1 MIWTRAEAYNFLAFK
16 EIKLDLDNRGLVLIE
31 GKNLSSNKFESN
43 GAGKTTIIDI
53 IVYVL
58 YDTTTKGLK
67 ADEVVNRYEKKNTC
81 AILEGRKGE
90 DTYRIERYRK
100 HSKHSNK
107 VRLLINGEDHTASSV
122 KETNKKIEQ
131 LIGLDYTTFTNSI
144 MFSQTNQVGR
154 FSTATDKEKKVILE
168 NLVNLTV
175 YGTAQ
180 DIAKKRVKDKDA
192 ELEKKKHEEEKLQ
205 WELSQVDNLEQ
216 QDRDRY
222 ESTKRAIEQEEL
234 NFEQTKEAMNNHIQD
249 NQHNVTNWINE
260 VEKLKEQQDQLT
272 SASENPYAAEVNSLT
287 QSLNENRAEQQK
299 LTYQQNDIVDKFKK
313 LQLNTH
319 CPVCGN
325 ELDTA
330 HREKEQDALKE
341 RLKQV
346 LLQLNPLKSQLEQ
359 IQAQYDAAFANYSEV
374 KRQQDSIVAVH
385 REFTNKINQTNGL
398 LQQYHN
404 TLESYKNKLSGITS
418 TLNRLKSFPEPTSRD
433 VDRLAIKDKIKAH
446 RESVLALQ
454 QEKNILEDTVKIFSN
469 SGVKSHVLDLVTPF
483 LNERANKYLGALA
496 GSDMELIFSTQT
508 KKKDGEMSE
517 KFDVQLINAVGGDGY
532 KSNSDGERKR
542 ADLAIAHALQ
552 DYVITRGESP
562 VNFLLYDEILDGL
575 DEVGVENVIQLLKE
589 KQKTIGTVLVI
600 THSSTLKSLFEK
612 VITVT
617 KNKDGESVL
626 TEGANI
632 T

>member
-43 GAGKTTIIDI
+43 GAGKTSIIDI

-67 ADEVVNRYEKKNTC
+67 ADEVINRHAKKNTC
-81 AILEGRKGE
+81 AVLEGRKRE

-100 HSKHSNK
+100 HKKYGSK
-107 VRLLINGEDHTASSV
+107 VRLIINGEDETASSV

-131 LIGLDYTTFTNSI
+131 LIGLDYLTFTNSI
-144 MFSQTNQVGR
+144 MFSQRNQVGR
-154 FSTATDKEKKVILE
+154 FSTATDKEKKEILE

-192 ELEKKKHEEEKLQ
+192 EIEQKKREEEKLQ
-205 WELSQVDNLEQ
+205 WELTQVDSFEQ
-216 QDRDRY
+216 QDQERY
-222 ESTKRAIEQEEL
+222 NSTKQAIEQEQQ
-234 NFEQTKEAMNNHIQD
+234 NFENVKEAMNKHITD
-249 NQHNVTNWINE
+249 NQHNVTTWINE
-260 VEKLKEQQDQLT
+260 VEKLKEQQEQLNSPTNPHSETVNQLT
-272 SASENPYAAEVNSLT
+272 H
-287 QSLNENRAEQQK
+287 QLNELKAEQQR
-299 LTYQQNDIVDKFKK
+299 LTIEQNEEVKK
-313 LQLNTH
+313 YKQLGLQDT

-330 HREKEQDALKE
+330 HRDKEQEVIKGKLRE
-341 RLKQV
+341 IIT
-346 LLQLNPLKSQLEQ
+346 QLNVINPAAETVQQK
-359 IQAQYDAAFANYSEV
+359 YNDAYALYLEV
-374 KRQQDSIVAVH
+374 KKQQDGIVTLH
-385 REFTNKINQTNGL
+385 RDLSTKIGQINS
-398 LQQYHN
+398 LQQQYSN
-404 TLESYKNKLSGITS
+404 QLESYKSKLSAITS
-418 TLNRLKSFPEPTSRD
+418 TLNRLNSFPEPVSRD
-433 VDRLAIKDKIKAH
+433 ADRLAIKDKINAH
-446 RESVLALQ
+446 REAMVALQ
-454 QEKNILEDTVKIFSN
+454 KEKNILEDTVKIFSN

-508 KKKDGEMSE
+508 RKKDGEMSE
-517 KFDVQLINAVGGDGY
+517 KFDVQLHNAVGGESY
-532 KSNSDGERKR
+532 KANSDGEMKR

-552 DYVITRGESP
+552 DYVITKGSSP

-575 DEVGVENVIQLLKE
+575 DEVGVESVVQLLKE
-589 KQKTIGTVLVI
+589 KQKQIGTVLVI
-600 THSSTLKSLFEK
+600 THSSALKAMFEK
-612 VITVT
+612 VFTVV
-617 KNKDGESVL
+617 KNKDGIATLE
-626 TEGANI
+626 EGANI

>member
-1 MIWTRAEAYNFLAFK
+1 MIWTRAEAYNFLAFP

-31 GKNLSSNKFESN
+31 GKNLSSNKYESN

-53 IVYVL
+53 IVYAL

-67 ADEVVNRYEKKNTC
+67 ADEVVNRYAGKNTC
-81 AILEGRKGE
+81 VVLEGHKGN

-100 HSKHSNK
+100 HKKYSNK
-107 VRLLINGEDHTASSV
+107 VRLLINGEDHTAASV
-122 KETNKKIEQ
+122 KETNKLIEQ

-175 YGTAQ
+175 YGVAQ

-192 ELEKKKHEEEKLQ
+192 ELEQKKHEEEKLQ
-205 WELSQVDNLEQ
+205 WELTQVDTLEQ
-216 QDRDRY
+216 QDKQRY
-222 ESTKRAIEQEEL
+222 ESTKQAIEQEEA
-234 NFEQTKEAMNNHIQD
+234 NFEQTKEAMNNHIQN
-249 NQHNVTNWINE
+249 NQHNVTGWINE

-272 SASENPYAAEVNSLT
+272 SASENPYSNEVSMLT
-287 QSLNENRAEQQK
+287 TSINENKAEQQK
-299 LTYQQNDIVDKFKK
+299 LVYQQNDIVKK
-313 LQLNTH
+313 YKQLSLQDT

-325 ELDTA
+325 ELDTT
-330 HREKEQDALKE
+330 HRDAEQAT
-341 RLKQV
+341 LKQQLAQV
-346 LLQLNPLKSQLEQ
+346 LTQLNPLKTQLEQ
-359 IQAQYDAAFANYSEV
+359 LQAQYEAAYANYSEV

-385 REFTNKINQTNGL
+385 RDFTNKINHTNGL

-404 TLESYKNKLSGITS
+404 TLESYKSKLSAITS
-418 TLNRLKSFPEPTSRD
+418 TLERLKSFPEPVSRD
-433 VDRLAIKDKIKAH
+433 DGRLAIKEKIKSH
-446 RESVLALQ
+446 RESTLAIQ
-454 QEKNILEDTVKIFSN
+454 QEKNKLEDAVKIFSN

-483 LNERANKYLGALA
+483 LNERANKYLSALA

-517 KFDVQLINAVGGDGY
+517 KFDVQLLNAVGGDTY

-552 DYVITRGESP
+552 DYVITRGDSP

-575 DEVGVENVIQLLKE
+575 DEVGVENVIHLLKE
-589 KQKTIGTVLVI
+589 KQKQIGTLFVI
-600 THSSTLKSLFEK
+600 THSSALKNLFEK

-617 KNKDGESVL
+617 KKPDGNSVL
-626 TEGANI
+626 EEGANI